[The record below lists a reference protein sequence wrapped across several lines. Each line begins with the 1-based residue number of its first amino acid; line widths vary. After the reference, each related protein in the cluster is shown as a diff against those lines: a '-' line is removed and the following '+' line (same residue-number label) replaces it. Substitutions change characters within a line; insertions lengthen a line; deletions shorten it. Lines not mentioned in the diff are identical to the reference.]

1 MLSMIYSHKYGA
13 AVRAAADELILHYL
27 TDQVFEL
34 AYISQIKMDALR
46 GARWAIYL
54 AFCSWTGSIAS
65 SVIWRLN

>member
-46 GARWAIYL
+46 GARWAI
-54 AFCSWTGSIAS
+54 
-65 SVIWRLN
+65 